1 MSVLI
6 QNISFQHPDGD
17 VLFSN
22 LSFSLESQ
30 QKMAL
35 VGDNGSGKSTLLK
48 LIAGILPCHQGTI
61 LSQEPIYLVPQDFTP
76 YLSSTVADVLQVSDK
91 LTALHEILKGNVD
104 VANFEILGDDWEL
117 EERIQYEMKKWGL
130 SDIAL
135 DTPLAELSGGEKTK
149 VFLVGLT
156 LNKPGIVL
164 MDEPTNHLDYASR
177 TLLYDWLKQTNSSV
191 LVVSHDRELLNTISG
206 ILELSSLGLKYYSG
220 NFEAY
225 KEQKEIELNAIHA
238 SLKNKETERKQ
249 AQLKQQKVA
258 ERKQKADSR
267 GQKLSARK
275 GIGKMAMDTRQD
287 RAEKTSA
294 RFQSDHQG
302 KIEGISSV
310 IREIKNKIADQS
322 VLKLHLESSSLPE
335 NKLLVEATGLNF
347 CYTSDKLLWKKGLD
361 FKLWS
366 GERVL
371 LKGSNGS
378 GKTTLI
384 KLITS
389 QLSSAIGELKITP
402 INWLYLDQ
410 EYTYLDGDKTV
421 YEQAQAFNSKLPEHE
436 VKCLLHRS
444 QLPLEF
450 WDQPC
455 RSLSGGEK
463 MKLSLCNLLISS
475 VAPDLLI
482 LDEPTNNIDM
492 HSISILTE
500 TLRHYKGTLLLVSHD
515 RYFINEVGIERE
527 IDLD

>member
-1 MSVLI
+1 MSIII

-17 VLFSN
+17 VLFSG
-22 LSFSLESQ
+22 LSFSLELQ

-35 VGDNGSGKSTLLK
+35 VGDNGSGKSTLLR
-48 LIAGILPCHQGTI
+48 LIAEDIPLLQGSI
-61 LSQEPIYLVPQDFTP
+61 ISQEPIYLVPQDFTP
-76 YLSSTVADVLQVSDK
+76 YLNNSVADVLKISDK
-91 LTALHEILKGNVD
+91 LHALQEILNGNVD
-104 VANFEILGDDWEL
+104 IINFETLGDDWEL
-117 EERIQYEMKKWGL
+117 EERVKSEMEKWGL
-130 SDIAL
+130 QDISL
-135 DTPLAELSGGEKTK
+135 DTPLNELSGGEKTK
-149 VFLVGLT
+149 VFLAGLT

-164 MDEPTNHLDYASR
+164 MDEPTNHLDSTSR
-177 TLLYDWLKQTNSSV
+177 ILLYTWLKQTTSSV
-191 LVVSHDRELLNTISG
+191 LVVSHDRELLNLLSG

-220 NFEAY
+220 NYEAY
-225 KEQKEIELNAIHA
+225 KEQKDIELGAIHA

-294 RFQSDHQG
+294 RFQADHQG
-302 KIEGISSV
+302 KVEGISSD
-310 IREIKNKIADQS
+310 IREIKNKIAEQS

-335 NKLLVEATGLNF
+335 NKLLVEATDVNYSYNG
-347 CYTSDKLLWKKGLD
+347 DKLIWKEALS

-371 LKGSNGS
+371 LKGCNGS

-384 KLITS
+384 RLITEMVLPT
-389 QLSSAIGELKITP
+389 QGTLKITP
-402 INWLYLDQ
+402 NNWLYLDQ
-410 EYTYLDGDKTV
+410 EYSFLDGSKTV

-436 VKCLLHRS
+436 VKCMLHRS
-444 QLPLEF
+444 QLSLEF

-455 RSLSGGEK
+455 SSLSGGEK
-463 MKLSLCNLLISS
+463 MKLSLCSLLISS
-475 VAPDLLI
+475 VAPDLMI

-492 HSISILTE
+492 HSIAILTQ
-500 TLRHYKGTLLLVSHD
+500 TLSHYKGTLLLVSHD
-515 RYFINEVGIERE
+515 RYFVEELGIDRE
-527 IDLD
+527 INLD